1 MSKFQEHIDI
11 SGFSIQKIDVS
22 DLEDIVDWLPQNGT
36 FDLNIAEEG
45 LIKVLHAENTCQEI
59 IAKLDRY
66 IGIKESERSQA
77 WANAALKKAKAEGYT
92 TAKDKEW
99 FASADEEYI
108 AVVNEITLAKTAKRW
123 FENKADYFRNW
134 QYAFKTFL
142 RRDYSLEKLGNISEL
157 GYNVGALEN
166 PRTPKSSDLGGDIE
180 W

>member
-22 DLEDIVDWLPQNGT
+22 QLEDILDWLPKNGA

-45 LIKVLHAENTCQEI
+45 LVKVLHAENTCQEI

-66 IGIKESERSQA
+66 IGAKESEKSQA

-99 FASADEEYI
+99 FASADSDYVT
-108 AVVNEITLAKTAKRW
+108 VVNEITLARTAKKW

-134 QYAFKTFL
+134 HYAFKTFL
-142 RRDYSLEKLGNISEL
+142 KRDYSLEKLGNTSDL
-157 GYNVGALEN
+157 GYNVDTLED
-166 PRTPKSSDLGGDIE
+166 PRPMRKHDLGGDIE